1 MSADILLPVRL
12 LRRWEAARHVV
23 DTWGIPLSP
32 KTLAKLAVIGG
43 GPKFRRA
50 GRIPLYD
57 PSQLDD
63 WARARLSPPVSSTS
77 ELASSHRHV

>member
-1 MSADILLPVRL
+1 MIADNLLPVRL
-12 LRRWEAARHVV
+12 LRRWEAAQHVA

-43 GPKFRRA
+43 GPMFRRA
-50 GRIPLYD
+50 GRIPLYY

-63 WARARLSPPVSSTS
+63 WARARISPAVSSTS
-77 ELASSHRHV
+77 ELGARRRHV